1 MQPIL
6 VVLIN
11 YCTMENGITPGELAL
26 WGGGRNNNNE
36 CYHYHRGRGT
46 ATTAVALGA
55 SGLGIA
61 IFGGLAIA
69 YGLNAASKAR
79 ARGNEAA
86 ILQSNKTVDLLAS
99 VVAREATRTDGV
111 NIDVQQTLRSL
122 TNATAQGGSASSNAL
137 ATAEALALINNSSNP
152 LSSVIQQ
159 NCALRVQRVS
169 EQNCG
174 CGCNG

>member
-1 MQPIL
+1 
-6 VVLIN
+6 
-11 YCTMENGITPGELAL
+11 MENGVTAGELAL
-26 WGGGRNNNNE
+26 WGGRGGYGYNDGY
-36 CYHYHRGRGT
+36 CHHRGKGT
-46 ATTAVALGA
+46 ATTGVALGA
-55 SGLGIA
+55 AGLGIA
-61 IFGGLAIA
+61 VFGGLAIA

-79 ARGNEAA
+79 AKGNEQA
-86 ILQSNKTVDLLAS
+86 ITQASKTMEILAG
-99 VVAREATRTDGV
+99 VMNREATRADSI

-122 TNATAQGGSASSNAL
+122 TSATAQGGSASANAL
-137 ATAEALALINNSSNP
+137 ATAEALALLNQTNGGNP

>member
-1 MQPIL
+1 
-6 VVLIN
+6 
-11 YCTMENGITPGELAL
+11 MENGVTAGELAL
-26 WGGGRNNNNE
+26 WGGRGGYGYNDGY
-36 CYHYHRGRGT
+36 CHHRGKGT
-46 ATTAVALGA
+46 ATTGVALGA
-55 SGLGIA
+55 AGLGIA
-61 IFGGLAIA
+61 VFGGLAIA

-79 ARGNEAA
+79 ANGNAQA
-86 ILQSNKTVDLLAS
+86 ITQASKTMEILAG
-99 VVAREATRTDGV
+99 VMNREATRADGI

-122 TNATAQGGSASSNAL
+122 TSATAQGGSASANAL
-137 ATAEALALINNSSNP
+137 ATAEALALLNQTNGSNP